1 MEIRACV
8 FDYGNT
14 LAREKGFDC
23 LAGMRNIM
31 TEVIENPYN
40 VTAEQLVELSEQLDD
55 YMGRREGY
63 IKKFGTVEYPE
74 MISLKYIFDY
84 YGLKF
89 STSLEE
95 IEYMFWEGC
104 TESEEFADTTL
115 MLKKL
120 QENNIALAVVSNNSF
135 SSYSLERRLNVL
147 FPEIKFDYIYSSA
160 TCAFRKPD
168 IFVYRLIERKLEIE
182 SDKIIFIG
190 DRKDTDIEGA
200 NDAGFK
206 SLKIGS
212 DKSDDSKEGVI
223 ESWKEFLNQVELT
236 DGCIYVDFT

>member
-1 MEIRACV
+1 MGIHWQ
-8 FDYGNT
+8 
-14 LAREKGFDC
+14 REKGFDC

-95 IEYMFWEGC
+95 
-104 TESEEFADTTL
+104 
-115 MLKKL
+115 
-120 QENNIALAVVSNNSF
+120 N
-135 SSYSLERRLNVL
+135 R
-147 FPEIKFDYIYSSA
+147 
-160 TCAFRKPD
+160 
-168 IFVYRLIERKLEIE
+168 
-182 SDKIIFIG
+182 
-190 DRKDTDIEGA
+190 
-200 NDAGFK
+200 
-206 SLKIGS
+206 
-212 DKSDDSKEGVI
+212 
-223 ESWKEFLNQVELT
+223 
-236 DGCIYVDFT
+236 IYVLGGLYRIRRICRYYTYVKKIAGE